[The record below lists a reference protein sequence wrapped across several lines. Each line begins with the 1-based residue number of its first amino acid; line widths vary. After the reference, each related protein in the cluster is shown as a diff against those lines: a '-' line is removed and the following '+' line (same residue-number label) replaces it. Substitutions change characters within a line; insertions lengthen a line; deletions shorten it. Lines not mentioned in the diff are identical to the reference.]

1 MKGLLIEDDPIKASK
16 ILNFLLDNFS
26 SYKLLHRKSYQ
37 SGIKQIFEEN
47 FDFILL
53 DMSIP
58 TYDQDQGNFSG
69 KPRNFGGRDI
79 LKEMKRYKKVSQV
92 LVVTQYNEFDGGS
105 LSIKE
110 LDSQLLENYTGLYKG
125 YIYYK
130 SGQTD
135 WEDNLLKFIKSLTI

>member
-16 ILNFLLDNFS
+16 ILHFLTENFAA
-26 SYKLLHRKSYQ
+26 YRLLHRKSYQ
-37 SGIKQIFEEN
+37 SGIKQIFEED

-79 LKEMKRYKKVSQV
+79 LKEMKRNKKMSKV

-110 LDSQLLENYTGLYKG
+110 LDTQLLENFPELYVG

-135 WEDNLLKFIKSLTI
+135 WEDNLFKFIKSFTV